1 MVAQWLQPQAP
12 SAGGLRPL
20 VSPSP
25 LPSIFPSVGVFCTK
39 VELGLSRAVVGAE
52 DSGPV
57 SATVA
62 CGSCPNLSGLW
73 LPE

>member
-1 MVAQWLQPQAP
+1 MGPGPQSRLHP
-12 SAGGLRPL
+12 RLLEFSPPL
-20 VSPSP
+20 M
-25 LPSIFPSVGVFCTK
+25 LPK
-39 VELGLSRAVVGAE
+39 VELGLGRAVVDAE